1 MTPDWLVVMV
11 RDMKLISVIFVL
23 FVASGCVDDSR
34 VFTQGRIE
42 DLCNESIPIC
52 GRQAACILGGDEFF
66 SGRFPGGQRVIA
78 RTEFEKQEMIIRFLL
93 DDLAFPGT
101 EIQVLAYSPD
111 CGSYDE
117 EHPRNIDL
125 FELAGDDRVIEFKL
139 DVATR
144 GDHLVEIFSDMSA
157 SYDMTLTLD

>member
-1 MTPDWLVVMV
+1 MTLNSVIVML
-11 RDMKLISVIFVL
+11 RDMKSLPVIFVL
-23 FVASGCVDDSR
+23 FAAVGCVDDSR

-52 GRQAACILGGDEFF
+52 GRQAACILGDDEFF

-78 RTEFEKQEMIIRFLL
+78 RTEFEKQDMVVRFLL

-101 EIQVLAYSPD
+101 EIQVLAYSPE

-117 EHPRNIDL
+117 EHPRNVDL
-125 FELAGDDRVIEFKL
+125 FELAGDDRVLEFKL
-139 DVATR
+139 DVGTR

-157 SYDMTLTLD
+157 SYDMTISLD